1 MPRKLYLVDGAN
13 HAYRAFFAMPRM
25 TTSGFPTGALLGF
38 CNMLRKLEREHEP
51 DLLVVCFDSLAPGFR
66 KSVFA
71 DYKGHRPD
79 MEPELKEQWQWF
91 GPIVEAWGLPFLV
104 DEELEAD
111 DLMGSLAT
119 QFASDEIEVVLVTG
133 DKDLYQLMTS
143 EVRVYDPMKEAWID
157 RAAVEKKFYVG
168 PEKVTE
174 VLGLMGDSSDG
185 IPGVPGIGPKTAGKL
200 ISEFGTIE
208 AVYENLDKVTGK
220 KRVQNLREHKDMAFL
235 SRELATIKT
244 DADLGLSLADLERK
258 EQDTETLRELFFRW
272 KFTGWLKTLEDDQK
286 ADAVEVD
293 LSGVQLV
300 QDVAQLRK
308 LGAAVAGAE
317 RLGLHAI
324 LDDAGSDD
332 RAAHLVGL
340 AVAWSPSQ
348 AAYVS
353 LNVLAGLGIEAVR
366 EVLGPVLSEPWVK
379 KVCFDSKR
387 LIANL
392 RAIGVPVEGLAGDPL
407 VADFLLDPDASHTI
421 DAVSDRFLGHHPQ
434 APPPGS
440 DERFMGLPPEAV
452 GPWACERALLAWLAD
467 APIRERLDARGL
479 AFVYDEIE
487 LPLVGVLARMESF
500 GIGVDLEK
508 LAGLSERFGARITEL
523 EAEIH
528 ELSGEAFNV
537 SSPKQLGEV
546 LFDKLGLKPKKR
558 TAQRGRFSTD
568 RATLLQLA
576 DEHPIAELVLEH
588 RKLSKLKGT
597 YVDALPGK
605 VHPLTG
611 RVHTHFDQLTAA
623 TGRLASSNPN
633 LQNIPIRTPEGR
645 LIRDCFVAGTGKV
658 LVSCDYSQIELRL
671 LAHCCGEGVLVDS
684 FRNGEDIHRRTASEI
699 YEVPLDAVTP
709 AQRSAMKA
717 VNFGILY
724 GMAPPRLASDLGI
737 TVREAKKTIDAY
749 FARYPQV
756 RGVID
761 DAMGRARDTGYATT
775 LWGRQRPVNDITS
788 RNWQARSFAERVAVN
803 TPIQGSAA
811 DLIKMA
817 MIRTESRL
825 EREIPEARMLLQVHD
840 ELVFEVAEGQRE
852 ALVALVNEE
861 MVGAAELAVPLV
873 VAAGWGTTWDA
884 AH

>member
-13 HAYRAFFAMPRM
+13 HAYRAFYAMPRM

-51 DLLVVCFDSLAPGFR
+51 DLLVVCFDSLEPGFR
-66 KSVFA
+66 KTVFP

-79 MEPELKEQWQWF
+79 MEPELREQWQWF
-91 GPIVEAWGLPFLV
+91 GPIVQAWGLPFLM

-119 QFASDEIEVVLVTG
+119 QFASDDLEVVLVTG
-133 DKDLYQLMTS
+133 DKDLYQLMTD
-143 EVRVYDPMKEAWID
+143 EVRVYDPMKEVWID

-185 IPGVPGIGPKTAGKL
+185 IPGIPGIGPKTAGKL
-200 ISEFGTIE
+200 IADFGTIE
-208 AVYENLDKVTGK
+208 GVYENIDKVTGK
-220 KRVQNLREHKDMAFL
+220 KRVENLTNFKDMAFL
-235 SRELATIKT
+235 SRDLATIKT

-258 EQDTETLRELFFRW
+258 PRDTETLRELFFRW
-272 KFTGWLKTLEDDQK
+272 KFTSWLKALEEEQQPQ
-286 ADAVEVD
+286 AAEVD
-293 LSGVQLV
+293 LSGATLV
-300 QDVAQLRK
+300 RDVVELRA
-308 LGAAVAGAE
+308 LGERVGAADT
-317 RLGLHAI
+317 LGLFPL
-324 LDDAGSDD
+324 LD
-332 RAAHLVGL
+332 AAADGRQAQLVGL
-340 AVAWSPSQ
+340 AVAWSDRDT
-348 AAYVS
+348 AYVPID
-353 LNVLAGLGIEAVR
+353 VLAGLGIEAVR

-379 KVCFDSKR
+379 KHCFGSKA
-387 LIANL
+387 LLANL
-392 RAIGVPVEGLAGDPL
+392 AAIGMPVEGLAGDPL
-407 VADFLLDPDASHTI
+407 VASFLLDPDGTHTV
-421 DAVSDRFLGHHPQ
+421 DAVSERFLGHHP
-434 APPPGS
+434 AAAPPGS
-440 DERFMGLPPEAV
+440 DERFFGLPAEAV
-452 GPWACERALLAWLAD
+452 GPWACERALLARLA
-467 APIRERLDARGL
+467 AVPIRDRLSAREL
-479 AFVYDEIE
+479 SFVYDEIE
-487 LPLVGVLARMESF
+487 LPLVAVLVRMESF
-500 GIGVDLEK
+500 GIGIDLEK
-508 LAGLSERFGARITEL
+508 LSGLSERFGARVAEL

-528 ELSGEAFNV
+528 ELAGEPFNIG
-537 SSPKQLGEV
+537 SPKQLGEV
-546 LFDKLGLKPKKR
+546 LFDKLGLAPKKR
-558 TAQRGRFSTD
+558 TATRGRFSTD
-568 RATLLQLA
+568 RATLQQLA
-576 DEHPIAELVLEH
+576 DEHPLPGLVLEH

-597 YVDALPGK
+597 YVDALPKK
-605 VHPLTG
+605 VDALTG

-645 LIRDCFVAGTGKV
+645 LIRDCFVARAGYA

-671 LAHCCGEGVLVDS
+671 LAHCCGEGVLVES
-684 FRNGEDIHRRTASEI
+684 FRKGEDIHRRTASEI
-699 YEVPLDAVTP
+699 YEVPLDEVTP
-709 AQRSAMKA
+709 TQRSAMKA

-737 TVREAKKTIDAY
+737 SVREAKKTIDAY

-811 DLIKMA
+811 DLIKLA
-817 MIRTESRL
+817 MIRVDTRL
-825 EREIPEARMLLQVHD
+825 QHELPRARMLLQVHD
-840 ELVFEVAEGQRE
+840 ELVFEVPEDE
-852 ALVALVNEE
+852 VDALVALVVEE
-861 MVGAAELAVPLV
+861 MEGAAELAVPLV
-873 VAAGWGTTWDA
+873 VEAGHGATWDA